1 MEKVHICH
9 LVYSFDVGGLER
21 VIANCINQ
29 LDRERFSHSIIALT
43 SVGAFIREI
52 DSPVKHY
59 SLEKRIGN
67 DFSSHLKLFKLLRKI
82 KPDVLHSYNLATIE
96 YHWMALLAGVKY
108 RVHAEH
114 GRDTYD
120 PDGKVNKY
128 KLIRRICS
136 PIIHKIIAVSDDLLQ
151 WLQSDVRIP
160 EKKLALVRNGVDT
173 VYFNKNSIPVTDISK
188 EEFRFVF
195 GHVAR
200 LHGIKNQTL
209 LINSFLSAC
218 ERDSKFCE
226 NCGLVLVGDGPDKTL
241 LENLVKDN
249 NVLKDK
255 VKFTGAQQN
264 VRSHYASFDVFV
276 MSSVAEGIPMT
287 LLESMS
293 MSVPHIVTSVG
304 GIQEVIV
311 QNETGLAVGSND
323 QASMT
328 DAMLAMFASCENR
341 ASMSFASRTRITSQ
355 FSQSKMV
362 ADYAAIYLKQEMN

>member
-29 LDRERFSHSIIALT
+29 LDRDRFSHSIIALT
-43 SVGAFIREI
+43 SVGAFIGEI
-52 DSPVKHY
+52 DRPVQHY
-59 SLEKRIGN
+59 SLHKRIGN
-67 DFSSHLKLFKLLRKI
+67 DFSSHFKFFKLLRKI

-151 WLQSDVRIP
+151 WLQNDVRVP

-173 VYFNKNSIPVTDISK
+173 AFFDKNSMSTSVIDK
-188 EEFRFVF
+188 EEGKFYF

-200 LHGIKNQTL
+200 LHSIKNQTL
-209 LINSFLSAC
+209 LLNSFFNAS
-218 ERDSKFCE
+218 EKDRKFSE
-226 NCGLVLVGDGPDKTL
+226 NCRLILVGDGPDKAF
-241 LENLVKDN
+241 LENLVKNN
-249 NVLKDK
+249 NVLIDK
-255 VKFTGAQQN
+255 VKFKGAQQN

-293 MSVPHIVTSVG
+293 MSVPHLVTNVG
-304 GIQEVIV
+304 GINEVIL
-311 QNETGLAVGSND
+311 QNETGVAVDSND
-323 QASMT
+323 EVAMT
-328 DAMLAMFASCENR
+328 DAMLMMFSSCNKR
-341 ASMSFASRTRITSQ
+341 ALMSSAARTRITSQ

-362 ADYAAIYLKQEMN
+362 ADYATIYLKQEIN